1 MTDWRRL
8 GPIKYTI
15 PNVYS
20 MPPDVG
26 REVFRQIL
34 ETPKPD
40 KEALRKCR
48 DRIMRNI
55 LEVRQSEIQGNTQTN
70 DRIVANQTTETSE
83 YDGIKRP
90 SEATDK
96 WKFIHQL
103 EN

>member
-1 MTDWRRL
+1 
-8 GPIKYTI
+8 
-15 PNVYS
+15 
-20 MPPDVG
+20 
-26 REVFRQIL
+26 
-34 ETPKPD
+34 
-40 KEALRKCR
+40 
-48 DRIMRNI
+48 MRNI
-55 LEVRQSEIQGNTQTN
+55 LEVRQSEIQGNTQAN